1 MGRTKLGAQLHK
13 QKWLPNRISSFPV
26 SQESQFIF
34 SVYPTDPVV
43 PTAYECFFFPVT
55 VRTLQ
60 AHVLAV
66 RICSTIAAVVEA
78 CEFVTQQGN
87 YGMDVNGASPELTL
101 GPKGWSKLGKCFTRS
116 QVAELLTYLIEQNHF
131 NVGGLVLHQIKGMP
145 VGLPAATQIVNVCF
159 FYVSSILPILL
170 LYILCSCA
178 GCLTSQETDFFV
190 LYRLLFCDCLLNFVF
205 SSI

>member
-145 VGLPAATQIVNVCF
+145 VGLPAATQIVNVCVVVF
-159 FYVSSILPILL
+159 LCHLFYLSCFYIFCAPVLAASLPKKPTFLSCTG
-170 LYILCSCA
+170 CSFAIAC
-178 GCLTSQETDFFV
+178 
-190 LYRLLFCDCLLNFVF
+190 
-205 SSI
+205 